1 MMRGARGIFALALPS
16 LLFLTACT
24 GSNNP
29 YQLGVSKLDV
39 PLPHLSGSTLAGG
52 DLGPTQLRGKVLV
65 VNFWASWCGP
75 CRDEQPALQALSK
88 RFASR
93 GVQFLGVDERDNL
106 AQAKAWVREFGV
118 TYPSIVDQAGSFA
131 DDFAFWALPITYVVD
146 RGGTI
151 RFKIFGA
158 TDELQL
164 GGVIDNVIGQP

>member
-1 MMRGARGIFALALPS
+1 MRGAPGVVALALP
-16 LLFLTACT
+16 LFVLSAC
-24 GSNNP
+24 GGISANP
-29 YQLGVSKLDV
+29 DQLGVSKLDV
-39 PLPHLSGSTLAGG
+39 PLPHLSGSTLAGAE
-52 DLGPTQLRGKVLV
+52 LGPPQLRGKVLV

-88 RFASR
+88 SFASR
-93 GVQFLGVDERDNL
+93 GVQFVGVDERDNL

-131 DDFAFWALPITYVVD
+131 DDFAFWALPITYVAD

-158 TDELQL
+158 TDMGQL
-164 GGVIDNVIGQP
+164 GGVIDDVIGLP